1 MTTETERTIKVGAIL
16 FENPLKED
24 TSVPMVTIVVSR
36 RRLGEIQSK
45 MGSAFIGSEGSIE
58 KYRRLL
64 TMGNNLANIL
74 MPGHV
79 DFVLKEVLTPGQYQR
94 ALKAN
99 QEGKAI
105 KFSKA
110 RN

>member
-1 MTTETERTIKVGAIL
+1 MTTEIERTIKVGAIL
-16 FENPLKED
+16 FENPLKGD
-24 TSVPMVTIVVSR
+24 TSEAVVTIVVSMG
-36 RRLGEIQSK
+36 RLREIQSK
-45 MGSAFIGSEGSIE
+45 MSSAFMGSGESIE
-58 KYRRLL
+58 DYRRLL

-79 DFVLKEVLTPGQYQR
+79 DFVLKEVLTLNQYQR

-110 RN
+110 GN